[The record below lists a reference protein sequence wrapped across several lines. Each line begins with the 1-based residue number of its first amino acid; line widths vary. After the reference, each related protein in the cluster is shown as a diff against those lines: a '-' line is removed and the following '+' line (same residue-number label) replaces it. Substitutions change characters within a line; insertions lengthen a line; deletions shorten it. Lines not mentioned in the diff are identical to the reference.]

1 MRSSVGMIRSTV
13 AVKSCSPY
21 SFVCYV
27 LNSLFT
33 LQGIPVFAGGQPL
46 RSRHCGPCTER
57 GHSHGTPSPLR
68 RSYQVASRYRMGW
81 RVRHRRSATSA
92 HKWKDRDLPQA
103 RSETLL
109 GGGPLPDQPSTT
121 RQSSRPFGRRCNL
134 PRPTFRSTFAM
145 RVPRALWT
153 RSRLAMI
160 LSSYCAEH
168 GCKLTSDHGCRIDIL
183 PPSDAAPGVASASSR
198 NWPSSLSGPLGVRT
212 VKCRSVSSQ

>member
-1 MRSSVGMIRSTV
+1 MFAVFIRLLRTELIVHIARYPSVCWRPASTI
-13 AVKSCSPY
+13 AT
-21 SFVCYV
+21 
-27 LNSLFT
+27 LRTMHRTWSL
-33 LQGIPVFAGGQPL
+33 PWY
-46 RSRHCGPCTER
+46 
-57 GHSHGTPSPLR
+57 PSAIS